1 MLGACAPW
9 CASVDPNPMPK
20 MLCGMCKRLI
30 SAERPLN
37 AHFLTHA
44 YDTRLTQCIFF
55 ATYCSKAD
63 LVCGKIIAMY

>member
-1 MLGACAPW
+1 
-9 CASVDPNPMPK
+9 MPK